1 MLTIRQ
7 SDLPPADID
16 MLYVKMCE
24 DQRSYPIFGLYSK
37 LTKTPTLEFLYER
50 LNLSWCNIIAEI
62 ITRETDSKLFI
73 KKLIMRRNDIRD
85 EGFAE
90 ILKGCLS

>member
-7 SDLPPADID
+7 SDIPPADID

-62 ITRETDSKLFI
+62 ITRETNS
-73 KKLIMRRNDIRD
+73 
-85 EGFAE
+85 
-90 ILKGCLS
+90 